1 VVLALPVAFGLADRR
16 LGTQLAVGVGIVGAS
31 AWFGAYA
38 LVVYPYAM

>member
-1 VVLALPVAFGLADRR
+1 
-16 LGTQLAVGVGIVGAS
+16 VGVGIVGAS